1 MKKLSII
8 TTFLICLA
16 FAGCGANKDAEVG
29 AFISE
34 TDKLASDIVKT
45 VNANPSQTGL
55 DQAQKL
61 LDAKKTELK
70 NKCDSIKK
78 LRGFELSKEMTDKL
92 SDSIAD
98 NVSEVGSLQIDYAE
112 KAVEDAKFAEKL
124 NKLYQDFSSIYGV

>member
-16 FAGCGANKDAEVG
+16 FAGCGTNKDADVG

-55 DQAQKL
+55 DQAQKM

-70 NKCDSIKK
+70 NKCNSIKK

-92 SDSIAD
+92 PIRSPTTSAKSATCKSITPKRRSKTP
-98 NVSEVGSLQIDYAE
+98 NSL
-112 KAVEDAKFAEKL
+112 K
-124 NKLYQDFSSIYGV
+124 N